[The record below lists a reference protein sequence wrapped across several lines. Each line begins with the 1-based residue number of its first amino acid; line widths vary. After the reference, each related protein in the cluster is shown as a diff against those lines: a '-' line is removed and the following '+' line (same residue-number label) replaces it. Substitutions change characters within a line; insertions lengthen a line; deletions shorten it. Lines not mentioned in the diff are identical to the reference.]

1 MARLVLLA
9 CTLFGLAA
17 MHTVGHGAV
26 TQSPPRTVAARSPVA
41 SVVAVVT
48 GVGEDRDDCG
58 GDECAHRAAPPGDT
72 RGGPWWWE
80 VCTAVLTG
88 VAGAALLAAL
98 LVALPT
104 RRTSPSPP
112 AERRRH
118 RSGGGRAVPFGLAVT
133 VVAVART

>member
-26 TQSPPRTVAARSPVA
+26 TDSPHRTVAGSSPIA
-41 SVVAVVT
+41 TIAAGVT
-48 GVGEDRDDCG
+48 GVGGDRDDCG
-58 GDECAHRAAPPGDT
+58 GDGCAHRAAPPGDS

-88 VAGAALLAAL
+88 VAGAALLAL
-98 LVALPT
+98 LLALPT
-104 RRTSPSPP
+104 RRSSPSPP
-112 AERRRH
+112 AGRGRH
-118 RSGGGRAVPFGLAVT
+118 RSGADRRVPVGLAVT